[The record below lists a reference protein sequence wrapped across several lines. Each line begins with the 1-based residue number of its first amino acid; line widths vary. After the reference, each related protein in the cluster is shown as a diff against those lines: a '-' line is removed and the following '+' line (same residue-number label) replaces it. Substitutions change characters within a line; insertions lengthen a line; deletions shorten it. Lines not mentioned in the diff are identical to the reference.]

1 MLDLYAGS
9 GALGCEAASR
19 GAASVLLVERDR
31 KAVTACRAN
40 AALVNRAR
48 GADVVRVRAGS
59 VEQALA
65 AEAAPVDLI
74 LADPP
79 YPVAG
84 APLEAVLE
92 AAAGR
97 LAPGGLLV
105 LERAARDAAPR
116 RPRGLEE
123 VEVRVYGET
132 ALYLWQ
138 DER

>member
-1 MLDLYAGS
+1 MCTAQPPRRS
-9 GALGCEAASR
+9 NAASTKSWLSTAPSNGFPPPR
-19 GAASVLLVERDR
+19 CGSP
-31 KAVTACRAN
+31 ACRAN

-79 YPVAG
+79 YPLAG
-84 APLEAVLE
+84 PPLEAVLE

-105 LERAARDAAPR
+105 LERAARDPAPR
-116 RPRGLEE
+116 RPRGLTTMP
-123 VEVRVYGET
+123 VPPSAIWPRGV
-132 ALYLWQ
+132 ACP
-138 DER
+138 

>member
-1 MLDLYAGS
+1 M
-9 GALGCEAASR
+9 
-19 GAASVLLVERDR
+19 LLVERDR
-31 KAVTACRAN
+31 RAVAACRAN

-84 APLEAVLE
+84 PPLEAVVE
-92 AAAGR
+92 AAAER